1 MKSRVAILVTVLS
14 TGLAGSAAGFAANRA
29 SAPLPPSAA
38 STSVGDGTPASST
51 PAPPTTPAA
60 PAAPSQVPTTAA
72 EPITP
77 TSSAE
82 PTPTP
87 TSAQTTPT
95 FSSRPIYSPAWDIT
109 SLLTAGEFARAGLPR
124 RPVDYS
130 ASPGYGQAVLG
141 MCDPHLEAAVG
152 ARSFFR
158 GDAYYRDQHAYAG
171 QLTARFSTS
180 GQAKRAVEG
189 ALASRATCDVH
200 TVAPSGPW
208 TSSPLRRMVV
218 SGASVVTWTMTP
230 TRQGASPEIVMVLRS
245 GAFVSVVL
253 ISGSTAQLGGIDR
266 DSLADSAAARLP

>member
-1 MKSRVAILVTVLS
+1 
-14 TGLAGSAAGFAANRA
+14 
-29 SAPLPPSAA
+29 
-38 STSVGDGTPASST
+38 
-51 PAPPTTPAA
+51 
-60 PAAPSQVPTTAA
+60 
-72 EPITP
+72 
-77 TSSAE
+77 
-82 PTPTP
+82 
-87 TSAQTTPT
+87 
-95 FSSRPIYSPAWDIT
+95 
-109 SLLTAGEFARAGLPR
+109 
-124 RPVDYS
+124 
-130 ASPGYGQAVLG
+130 

-189 ALASRATCDVH
+189 ALASRATCDAH
-200 TVAPSGPW
+200 TVAHSGPW